1 MQIQRSGYAFYR
13 FVDRKLLN
21 KWKIPFWG
29 RKKIQIRNVIVMTN
43 TLHVEEVQFI
53 KILKPTQILGYVQ
66 YFSKVHSPQEVESL
80 VLELNKYN
88 GTVISL

>member
-1 MQIQRSGYAFYR
+1 MENTF
-13 FVDRKLLN
+13 L
-21 KWKIPFWG
+21 G